1 MDDHGGQPFI
11 LPAASRSPYLWCRKA
26 LRCATR
32 ALLRY
37 INLVLT
43 SSLSMMN
50 QRTRAVSVVPQVP
63 SLGDSA
69 QRACQQ
75 GLLLVRLAM

>member
-26 LRCATR
+26 LRCAT
-32 ALLRY
+32 AHY
-37 INLVLT
+37 INLRLT

-50 QRTRAVSVVPQVP
+50 QRTWAVSVVPQVP